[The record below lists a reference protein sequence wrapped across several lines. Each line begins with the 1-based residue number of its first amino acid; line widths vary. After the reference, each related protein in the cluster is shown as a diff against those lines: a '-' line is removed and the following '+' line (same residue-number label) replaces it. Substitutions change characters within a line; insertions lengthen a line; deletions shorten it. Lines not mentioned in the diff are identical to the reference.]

1 VDSASRFIYPFIDAL
16 HEGVTMRIAISR
28 GMLFCLCLLA
38 GCFMWT
44 QDSQGHLQS
53 VGLPGVPVWQSSAP
67 PPPIS
72 PTQLGFTPD
81 EAAQM
86 SGPVLVIPA
95 ASGAYHYRFYQ
106 SGQNHCAEDVQKL
119 MASRAAYPTS
129 DPAPYCSDKPT
140 APTAKSGSFM
150 GF

>member
-1 VDSASRFIYPFIDAL
+1 MGVVVRSIGAAL
-16 HEGVTMRIAISR
+16 LV
-28 GMLFCLCLLA
+28 CLLGLP
-38 GCFMWT
+38 GCFQWT

-67 PPPIS
+67 PATVT
-72 PTQLGFTPD
+72 PTQLGFAPD

-86 SGPVLVIPA
+86 SGPVLVIPS

-106 SGQNHCAEDVQKL
+106 NGQNHCAEDVQKIL
-119 MASRAAYPTS
+119 TARAAAPTS
-129 DPAPYCSDKPT
+129 DPAPYCTDKPT
-140 APTAKSGSFM
+140 QPPAKGGSFM